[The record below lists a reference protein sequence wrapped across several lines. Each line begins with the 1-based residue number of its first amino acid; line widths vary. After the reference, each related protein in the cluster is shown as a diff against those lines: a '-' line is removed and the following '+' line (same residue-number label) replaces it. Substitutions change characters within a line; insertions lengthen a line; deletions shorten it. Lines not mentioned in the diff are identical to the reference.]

1 MFRGMADAQEVLEYR
16 DAQTAPASRDF
27 QRLFR
32 PLGSI
37 AGPIIGLALVLGI
50 FGAWQPR
57 TFLSAEA
64 FRNVFDNNYHYAVAA
79 VGATFVII
87 TAGIDLSVASTMLL
101 ANVLCALAIRGV
113 TFPPFDPA
121 QDVLIGGGAALFAG
135 MCAAAQA
142 LQRGTARWRVGRD
155 AAIAGLAAAAIA
167 AGGWALLAG
176 HRLAPQPLWVGFA
189 VAIIAGLL
197 VGMLNGAL
205 ITMLTLPPFI
215 VTLATMG
222 AIRGLAEYV
231 TDGLMVNVPF
241 EKVGGLHY
249 GFNPG
254 SPPIVAPNVWIT
266 LAVVIVAIPIL
277 HLSVL
282 GRYAYAIGSNERT
295 ARLCGVKV
303 ERWKT
308 MCYVIAGLTAG
319 LAGAMM
325 TCKFNG
331 SRPTNFLGLEL
342 TVIAAVVIGGT
353 SLFGGEGTIVG
364 SVLGVLM
371 LAFLATGCTIAG
383 ISDYVQP
390 IFVGAIIVLA
400 AAVDRF
406 RHLWK

>member
-1 MFRGMADAQEVLEYR
+1 LTTETTPSRLP
-16 DAQTAPASRDF
+16 APARGTGAGL
-27 QRLFR
+27 RLLR
-32 PLGSI
+32 PLGSV
-37 AGPIIGLALVLGI
+37 AGPIIGLVLVLTI
-50 FGAWQPR
+50 FGTWRPD
-57 TFLSAEA
+57 TFLSADA

-87 TAGIDLSVASTMLL
+87 TAGIDLSVGSTMLL

-113 TFPPFDPA
+113 AFPRFDA
-121 QDVLIGGGAALFAG
+121 GQDALIGGGAALFAG
-135 MCAAAQA
+135 MCAAARA
-142 LQRGTARWRVGRD
+142 LQRGKERLRVVRD
-155 AAIAGLAAAAIA
+155 AIA
-167 AGGWALLAG
+167 AALIGGTIGSVGWALAAG
-176 HRLAPQPLWVGFA
+176 HHLAPQPLWVAFL
-189 VAIIAGLL
+189 VAIASGIL

-222 AIRGLAEYV
+222 AIRGLAQYL
-231 TDGLMVNVPF
+231 TNGLSVGVAS
-241 EKVGGLHY
+241 EKVGQLHY
-249 GFNPG
+249 GFDPA
-254 SPPIVAPNVWIT
+254 SPPIVAPNVWVA
-266 LAVVIVAIPIL
+266 LAVVVLAIPLL
-277 HLSVL
+277 HFSVL

-308 MCYVIAGLTAG
+308 LCYVIAGLTAG

-353 SLFGGEGTIVG
+353 SLFGGEGTIIG

-371 LAFLATGCTIAG
+371 LGFLATGCTIAG

-406 RHLWK
+406 RHLWR

>member
-1 MFRGMADAQEVLEYR
+1 MPLTTETPAAPLEFTARAREPGAAARVL
-16 DAQTAPASRDF
+16 
-27 QRLFR
+27 R

-50 FGAWQPR
+50 FGTWRPD
-57 TFLSAEA
+57 TFLSPQA

-87 TAGIDLSVASTMLL
+87 TAGIDLSVGSTMLL
-101 ANVLCALAIRGV
+101 ANVLCAMAIRGFS
-113 TFPPFDPA
+113 FPPFDAA
-121 QDVLIGGGAALFAG
+121 QDAVIGGGAGVFAG
-135 MCAAAQA
+135 MCAAAQG
-142 LQRGTARWRVGRD
+142 LQRGKDRWHAGRD
-155 AAIAGLAAAAIA
+155 AILASVIGAAVG
-167 AGGWALLAG
+167 AGGWALAAG
-176 HRLAPQPLWVGFA
+176 HVVHPQPLWAAFV
-189 VAIIAGLL
+189 VAIVAGVL
-197 VGMLNGAL
+197 VGMLNGSL
-205 ITMLTLPPFI
+205 ITMLSLPPFI

-222 AIRGLAEYV
+222 AIRGLAQYL
-231 TDGLMVNVPF
+231 TNGLSVGVPPAIAS
-241 EKVGGLHY
+241 GLHY
-249 GFNPG
+249 GFDLNA
-254 SPPIVAPNVWIT
+254 PPVVAPNVWIA
-266 LAVVIVAIPIL
+266 LAVVGLSIPLL
-277 HLSVL
+277 HFSVL

-308 MCYVIAGLTAG
+308 ICYVIAGLTAG

-353 SLFGGEGTIVG
+353 SLFGGEGTLIG

-371 LAFLATGCTIAG
+371 LGFLATGCTIAG

-406 RHLWK
+406 RHLWR

>member
-1 MFRGMADAQEVLEYR
+1 MSLTT
-16 DAQTAPASRDF
+16 QTRLPRPDYVAPAGEPGTVA
-27 QRLFR
+27 RLLR

-37 AGPIIGLALVLGI
+37 AGPIIGLALVLVI
-50 FGAWQPR
+50 FGSWRPD
-57 TFLSAEA
+57 TFLSAQA

-87 TAGIDLSVASTMLL
+87 TAGIDLSVGSTMLL
-101 ANVLCALAIRGV
+101 ANVLCALAIRGF
-113 TFPPFDPA
+113 TFPTFDPA
-121 QDVLIGGGAALFAG
+121 QDALIGGGAALFCG
-135 MCAAAQA
+135 MCSAAQA
-142 LQRGTARWRVGRD
+142 LQRGRDKWATVRNALIVAAVGG
-155 AAIAGLAAAAIA
+155 ALA
-167 AGGWALLAG
+167 AGGWALAAG
-176 HRLAPQPLWVGFA
+176 HVVHPQPLWVAFA
-189 VAIIAGLL
+189 IAIIAGVL
-197 VGMLNGAL
+197 VGVLNGSL
-205 ITMLTLPPFI
+205 ITMLSLPPFI

-222 AIRGLAEYV
+222 AIRGLAQYM
-231 TDGLMVNVPF
+231 TNGLS
-241 EKVGGLHY
+241 VGVSPAVASGLHY
-249 GFNPG
+249 GFDLN
-254 SPPIVAPNVWIT
+254 SPPIVAPNVWIA
-266 LAVVIVAIPIL
+266 LAVVVLSIPLL
-277 HLSVL
+277 HFSVL

-308 MCYVIAGLTAG
+308 ICYVIAGLTAG

-342 TVIAAVVIGGT
+342 IVIAAVVIGGT
-353 SLFGGEGTIVG
+353 SLFGGEGTIIG

-371 LAFLATGCTIAG
+371 LGFLATGCTIAG

-406 RHLWK
+406 RHLWR